1 MSEAG
6 GPEAEGGIDG
16 QVIRAAIHSARAV
29 GAAPEDVDARL
40 ALAASLGALHLHA
53 DELPELRWLAARQP
67 NDPELAMVLEHA
79 LSHMGR
85 DEEALEIARRVAM
98 AAGPDADVLA
108 LAQPALALRRL
119 GRVDEAV
126 AELESLT
133 ARIDDPED
141 RAVPLGLLAELLE
154 EQDRHDEAIAR
165 LREAAEL
172 APGEGYDW
180 ACGNLLRELGRVEE
194 AAERFAAEVE
204 ADPDDAYAMRDW
216 GVCLAEMGEA
226 EEAERILTRAEAAA
240 PLVVGG
246 EAAAARARL
255 RLEAGRAGE
264 AVLVLHDAIERDP
277 LESDLRRVLADVLE
291 ALGRESEAAWERRQA
306 ERLNEIAGAD

>member
-1 MSEAG
+1 
-6 GPEAEGGIDG
+6 
-16 QVIRAAIHSARAV
+16 
-29 GAAPEDVDARL
+29 
-40 ALAASLGALHLHA
+40 
-53 DELPELRWLAARQP
+53 
-67 NDPELAMVLEHA
+67 
-79 LSHMGR
+79 
-85 DEEALEIARRVAM
+85 
-98 AAGPDADVLA
+98 
-108 LAQPALALRRL
+108 
-119 GRVDEAV
+119 
-126 AELESLT
+126 
-133 ARIDDPED
+133 
-141 RAVPLGLLAELLE
+141 
-154 EQDRHDEAIAR
+154 
-165 LREAAEL
+165 
-172 APGEGYDW
+172 
-180 ACGNLLRELGRVEE
+180 
-194 AAERFAAEVE
+194 
-204 ADPDDAYAMRDW
+204 MRDW